1 MSAVSAGRPSLRI
14 VRIPEKWLCDED
26 ISIMS
31 YVPLPAEKSGE
42 ALLHMGR
49 GARRA
54 LGKARHMSHHRKLS
68 CGKHMS
74 IIDGARV

>member
-1 MSAVSAGRPSLRI
+1 MRI

-31 YVPLPAEKSGE
+31 YVPLAAEQSGE
-42 ALLHMGR
+42 TLLHMGC

-54 LGKARHMSHHRKLS
+54 LGKAHHLA
-68 CGKHMS
+68 H
-74 IIDGARV
+74 

>member
-1 MSAVSAGRPSLRI
+1 MSAISAGRPSLRT

-31 YVPLPAEKSGE
+31 YVPLAAEQSGE
-42 ALLHMGR
+42 TLLHMGR

-54 LGKARHMSHHRKLS
+54 LGKARHMAHQETVLWQAHEYN
-68 CGKHMS
+68 
-74 IIDGARV
+74 